1 MGFFTRSQW
10 LNRGDFS
17 CFFQDLAWSP
27 CSNEFMVIVG
37 MLPAEVNLYNGTTGR
52 SAAAVFD
59 MSDGFHLVKWR
70 VVLGRTP
77 VCRKHP
83 NEAVKRGRNTPRTR

>member
-1 MGFFTRSQW
+1 MGFTMGFFTRSQW

-37 MLPAEVNLYNGTTGR
+37 MLPAEVNLYNGTTGQLQL
-52 SAAAVFD
+52 F
-59 MSDGFHLVKWR
+59 LI
-70 VVLGRTP
+70 
-77 VCRKHP
+77 
-83 NEAVKRGRNTPRTR
+83 